1 MVKNSSFWVGGD
13 WVWRSE
19 EVMKSPSVK
28 RDSRRGRRVVV
39 VGGGEDI
46 VMFSASSVV
55 VCEMMFSA
63 GLRRREFC
71 SRCERVRYVS
81 RAMLVFDLSFAR
93 VAMSD

>member
-1 MVKNSSFWVGGD
+1 
-13 WVWRSE
+13 
-19 EVMKSPSVK
+19 VMKSPSVK

-39 VGGGEDI
+39 VVGSSEDI
-46 VMFSASSVV
+46 VVFSASSVV

-71 SRCERVRYVS
+71 SRCEGVRYVS